1 MIYKFINKD
10 VLECFRIIDIYYKI
24 RVTSVITTNDSRL
37 NSNFHLKKMKRIVR
51 SNIRDF
57 FVWRTLERFL
67 WITHYNI
74 LGNEEQCDF
83 NSQK

>member
-1 MIYKFINKD
+1 
-10 VLECFRIIDIYYKI
+10 
-24 RVTSVITTNDSRL
+24 
-37 NSNFHLKKMKRIVR
+37 MKRIVR